1 MAFQKQKS
9 ACTIRATE
17 TGPSNVITTYLWF
30 GAQSLFG
37 SRREA
42 VLPEC
47 RCRKAPA
54 CRAGG
59 AFRAIPLCVWFPGLK
74 LAEAGTA
81 NAVLRRD
88 AFALFGN
95 WVAESGACRAENSSA
110 AKVKRRYLGRQC
122 FCNLGEIFH
131 GAGSSMDKL
140 TVEDLRKRFGK
151 KEVLRG
157 VSLHAKPGDVI
168 SIIGSSGS
176 GKSTLLRCIN
186 FVEPPNAGRILLND
200 EPIALHQNRRGEL
213 VVSDPK
219 QLRNLRTKLAMVF
232 QHFNLWLHLTAL
244 QNVIEAPVQVLRL
257 SRSTAIERARHNL
270 AKVGLGHEI
279 EQMYPAQLS
288 GGQQQRVAIARAL
301 AMEPEV
307 ILFDEPT
314 SALDPELVAE
324 VLRVMQNLASEGR
337 TMVVVTHEMS
347 FARNVSSH
355 VIFLHEGRIEEEGP
369 PREIFDHPKSD
380 RLKQFLA
387 GITR

>member
-1 MAFQKQKS
+1 MPAIFS
-9 ACTIRATE
+9 ANY
-17 TGPSNVITTYLWF
+17 G
-30 GAQSLFG
+30 
-37 SRREA
+37 
-42 VLPEC
+42 
-47 RCRKAPA
+47 
-54 CRAGG
+54 
-59 AFRAIPLCVWFPGLK
+59 
-74 LAEAGTA
+74 
-81 NAVLRRD
+81 
-88 AFALFGN
+88 
-95 WVAESGACRAENSSA
+95 
-110 AKVKRRYLGRQC
+110 
-122 FCNLGEIFH
+122 FCNLSEILH
-131 GAGSSMDKL
+131 DAGSSMDKL
-140 TVEDLRKRFGK
+140 IVEDLHKRFGK

-157 VSLHAKPGDVI
+157 VSLRARPGDVI

-219 QLRNLRTKLAMVF
+219 QLRNLRTRLAMVF

-244 QNVIEAPVQVLRL
+244 QNVMEAPVQVLRL
-257 SRSTAIERARHNL
+257 SRSTAIERARRNL
-270 AKVGLGHEI
+270 AKVGLGPEI

-369 PREIFDHPKSD
+369 PREIFEHPKSN

-387 GITR
+387 GIIR